1 MTTGVG
7 ATGATAGAAPA
18 GYELGR
24 MLNRGGSGS
33 VHEAR
38 QVSTGRWVALKL
50 LDVQVT
56 GPDVHRRFDRER
68 QAMGE
73 LAGHPNIVS
82 ILDAGVHGGRPW
94 LAMDLCP
101 GGSLADLGRPLH
113 PAEAVSILHTVASA
127 LAVTHARGVLHCDIK
142 PGNVLITAYG
152 RPAVSDFGIARLTL
166 ESQGSRIGGYTLD
179 HVPPEVLRGERPSDR
194 GDVWSLGTTLWQL
207 LAGRPPFRSVDDVS
221 APAVMQRIDR
231 DPLPALGR
239 SDLPAGLEALL
250 RAMTA
255 KNPADRPS
263 AADVARHTT
272 GIAHSA
278 GLPLDVGLPVAHR
291 TTLPPRTAEPAR
303 SLSSTSTV
311 LGPVPTGPPAEPA
324 PEPQDPSSGP
334 TKLTTAEKARR
345 HRRRTRLAGAMLVLL
360 LVAVGGGAYLGWRYL
375 PPRQD
380 AGPTVAAPASPSPS
394 SAAPIAAGPPSPA
407 PASPTQPKI
416 TLTLLCDLKTPTTCA
431 GKGFTQSY
439 KSEVAT
445 LAGTTLDDGC
455 FDYMTVTG
463 PNGVVQQD
471 SFGCNTGN
479 PIYLNQNK
487 PLPDGQYRIDERVQT
502 QDGQTAQASLAF
514 SVRS

>member
-1 MTTGVG
+1 MTTSAG
-7 ATGATAGAAPA
+7 ATGATAGSTPA

-56 GPDVHRRFDRER
+56 GPEVHRRFDRER

-82 ILDAGVHGGRPW
+82 ILDAGVHDGRPW

-101 GGSLADLGRPLH
+101 GGSLADLGRPLQ
-113 PAEAVSILHTVASA
+113 PAEAVSILHAVASA

-142 PGNVLITAYG
+142 PGNILVTAYG
-152 RPAVSDFGIARLTL
+152 RPALSDFGIARLTL

-207 LAGRPPFRSVDDVS
+207 LAGRPPFRSADDVS

-239 SDLPAGLEALL
+239 HDLPPGVESML

-263 AADVARHTT
+263 AADVAHHAA
-272 GIAHSA
+272 GIAHGA
-278 GLPLDVGLPVAHR
+278 GLPLEVGLPVSQR
-291 TTLPPRTAEPAR
+291 TTLPPRTEEPAR
-303 SLSSTSTV
+303 PLSSTSTV
-311 LGPVPTGPPAEPA
+311 LGPVPTGPPAPEPA
-324 PEPQDPSSGP
+324 DPPSGRTTL
-334 TKLTTAEKARR
+334 TKEEKARR
-345 HRRRTRLAGAMLVLL
+345 RRRRTRFAGAMLVLL
-360 LVAVGGGAYLGWRYL
+360 LVAFGGGAYVGWRYL

-380 AGPTVAAPASPSPS
+380 ASPAVAAPASPSTPA
-394 SAAPIAAGPPSPA
+394 SAAPVAAGPAAPA
-407 PASPTQPKI
+407 PASPTQPTIALK
-416 TLTLLCDLKTPTTCA
+416 LLCTLKTPTTCL
-431 GKGFTQSY
+431 GGGHSQSY
-439 KSEVAT
+439 SSEVTT
-445 LAGTTLDDGC
+445 LSGQQLDDGC
-455 FDYMTVTG
+455 FDYLTVTG
-463 PNGVVQQD
+463 PNGVVKQD
-471 SFGCNTGN
+471 SFACNSGN
-479 PIYLNQNK
+479 PIYLNQNQ
-487 PLPDGQYRIDERVQT
+487 PLPDGQYRIDERAQT
-502 QDGQTAQASLAF
+502 QDGQTALASLTF

>member
-1 MTTGVG
+1 
-7 ATGATAGAAPA
+7 
-18 GYELGR
+18 
-24 MLNRGGSGS
+24 
-33 VHEAR
+33 
-38 QVSTGRWVALKL
+38 
-50 LDVQVT
+50 
-56 GPDVHRRFDRER
+56 
-68 QAMGE
+68 
-73 LAGHPNIVS
+73 
-82 ILDAGVHGGRPW
+82 
-94 LAMDLCP
+94 
-101 GGSLADLGRPLH
+101 
-113 PAEAVSILHTVASA
+113 
-127 LAVTHARGVLHCDIK
+127 
-142 PGNVLITAYG
+142 
-152 RPAVSDFGIARLTL
+152 VSDFGIARLTL

-263 AADVARHTT
+263 AADVAHHVT

-278 GLPLDVGLPVAHR
+278 GLPLDVGLPVAQP
-291 TTLPPRTAEPAR
+291 TTLPPRSAEPAR
-303 SLSSTSTV
+303 PLSSNSTV
-311 LGPVPTGPPAEPA
+311 LGPVPTGPPPEPA
-324 PEPQDPSSGP
+324 PEPQDPPPGR
-334 TKLTTAEKARR
+334 TKLTKEEKSRR
-345 HRRRTRLAGAMLVLL
+345 RRRRTRLAGAMLVLL
-360 LVAVGGGAYLGWRYL
+360 LVAVGGGVYLGWRYL

-380 AGPTVAAPASPSPS
+380 ASPTVAAPASPSPS
-394 SAAPIAAGPPSPA
+394 WAAPIAAGPPSPA

-445 LAGTTLDDGC
+445 LAGATLDNGC

-471 SFGCNTGN
+471 SFGCNAGN

-502 QDGQTAQASLAF
+502 QDGQTAQASLSF